1 MRWLYFIPVVIFL
14 GVAGIAGYF
23 LLTGENP
30 QDLPSALINQPVPAT
45 DLAVL
50 GDGSARLTAASF
62 SSGKIT
68 LVNFFASWCVP
79 CRAEHAQ
86 LMSLSKQQHVA
97 LAGIAWKDK
106 PEDAQSFLHELGN
119 PFVQVALDT
128 SGRTG
133 IDWGVYGV
141 PETFVIDGA
150 GKIRYRHVG
159 PIMPQDMD
167 QIHAVLRRIEP

>member
-1 MRWLYFIPVVIFL
+1 MRWIYFLPVLLFL
-14 GVAGIAGYF
+14 SVAGVAGYF
-23 LLTGENP
+23 LSTGKNP
-30 QDLPSALINQPVPAT
+30 QALPSVLIDQAVPAT
-45 DLAVL
+45 DLAL
-50 GDGSARLTAASF
+50 LDQDSSRLTAANF
-62 SSGKIT
+62 TRGKIT

-86 LMSLSKQQHVA
+86 LMEISTQQSVSLT
-97 LAGIAWKDK
+97 GIAWKDK
-106 PEDAQSFLHELGN
+106 PDDARSFLNELGN
-119 PFVQVALDT
+119 PFGQVALDS

-167 QIHAVLRRIEP
+167 QILAVLRRLAP